1 MVKYKN
7 LMAIRARVDPRAIV
21 KIVQAY
27 EIAGAPVQTMS
38 GVVASALHSYAQMV
52 GSRYAIQDMSLS
64 DAVETLKDRG
74 LKYEQRLKGDL
85 SAALQEEAIIIDGG
99 DTSYSRKRRNVTGV
113 VEKATLLLEDEE
125 LKQRAEEFLKAE
137 EEKMKAMKD
146 SLSKPPEK

>member
-1 MVKYKN
+1 
-7 LMAIRARVDPRAIV
+7 
-21 KIVQAY
+21 
-27 EIAGAPVQTMS
+27 
-38 GVVASALHSYAQMV
+38 
-52 GSRYAIQDMSLS
+52 
-64 DAVETLKDRG
+64 
-74 LKYEQRLKGDL
+74 LKGDL